1 MSKAAVVILNWNGKN
16 WLEKFLPSV
25 VAHSS
30 GVADV
35 YLVDNASTDE
45 SIAFVNANF
54 PTVKTVILDK
64 NYGFAGGYNLALQQI
79 QSEYYILLNSDVEVT
94 ENWISPLI
102 SFMDLNPEI
111 AACQPKVRSFYEKNK
126 FEYAGAGGGLIDKWG
141 YPFCRGRIFNVC
153 EEDHGQYDD
162 TTEIFWASGA
172 ALFIRSELFHKVGG
186 FDEDFFAHMEEIDL
200 CWRLKNYGYKIYY
213 HGGATV
219 FHVGGGTLSMGSS
232 RKVYLNFR
240 NNLQLLSKNL
250 PSRKSIP
257 LILWRLVLDGVAG
270 ISFIPHPNGWQN
282 CLAVIKA
289 HFSYYRMF
297 FSVLKKKRQI
307 PKRKVSC
314 IYPKS
319 IVFAF
324 YALGKK
330 TYNSLRHA
338 NY

>member
-1 MSKAAVVILNWNGKN
+1 MSKVAVVILNWNGKN

-25 VAHSS
+25 VTHSS

-35 YLVDNASTDE
+35 YLADNASTDE

>member
-1 MSKAAVVILNWNGKN
+1 
-16 WLEKFLPSV
+16 
-25 VAHSS
+25 
-30 GVADV
+30 
-35 YLVDNASTDE
+35 
-45 SIAFVNANF
+45 
-54 PTVKTVILDK
+54 
-64 NYGFAGGYNLALQQI
+64 
-79 QSEYYILLNSDVEVT
+79 
-94 ENWISPLI
+94 
-102 SFMDLNPEI
+102 
-111 AACQPKVRSFYEKNK
+111 
-126 FEYAGAGGGLIDKWG
+126 
-141 YPFCRGRIFNVC
+141 

-250 PSRKSIP
+250 PARKSIP